1 MLCFPF
7 ELSKFSVV
15 TCAPSNF
22 SIQGKTMANSGL
34 SATEKKV
41 AFSLASVFGLR
52 MMGLF
57 MIMPVFALY
66 GQHLEGFSPLW
77 VGIAIGAY
85 GLTQALLQ
93 IPMGILSDRIGRK
106 PVIMGGL
113 VLFAIGSIIAA
124 SADSIYGVVF
134 GRAVQ
139 GMGAIAAAVLALA
152 ADLTRDE
159 QRTKVM
165 AIIGMCI
172 GFSFALS
179 LLVGPLIAQ
188 YLGLTGLFAMTAG
201 LALLGMLIVHLLVP
215 SPVSHAPRGDTL
227 AAPTRLLQMLRDPQL
242 FRLDAGIF
250 ILHLVLTAVFVALP
264 LDLVDAG
271 LVKEKHWMLYFPAF
285 ICAFF
290 LMVPLIIMGVKKK
303 NTKATFQI
311 ALLIMMAA
319 LGTMAL
325 FAANLWMLSIAILL
339 FFTGFNYLEASLPSL
354 IAKFCPVGD
363 KGSAM
368 GVYSTS
374 QFLGAFCGGMLGGG
388 AFQLVGATGVF
399 LLSLLL
405 MLGWL
410 LLTLGMENPVL
421 LKSYTLMADV
431 NDREQARAMAARLSV
446 LPGVAEAM
454 VVLEERVAYLK
465 VDEHFDLREARAVL
479 GSVH

>member
-1 MLCFPF
+1 
-7 ELSKFSVV
+7 
-15 TCAPSNF
+15 
-22 SIQGKTMANSGL
+22 MANGGL
-34 SATEKKV
+34 SGTERKV

-66 GQHLEGFSPLW
+66 GQDLKGFSPLW

-85 GLTQALLQ
+85 GLTQAILQ

-106 PVIMGGL
+106 PVILGGL
-113 VLFAIGSIIAA
+113 LVFALGSVLAA
-124 SADSIYGVVF
+124 MSDSIYGVVA
-134 GRAVQ
+134 GRALQ

-179 LLVGPLIAQ
+179 LLVGPVVAQ
-188 YLGLTGLFAMTAG
+188 HLGLSGLFALTAG
-201 LALLGMLIVHLLVP
+201 LALLGMLIVQLLVP
-215 SPVSHAPRGDTL
+215 NPVAHAPKGDTMAEPGKL
-227 AAPTRLLQMLRDPQL
+227 KNMLKDPQL

-271 LVKEKHWMLYFPAF
+271 LAKEKHWMLYFPAF
-285 ICAFF
+285 VGAFF
-290 LMVPLIIMGVKKK
+290 LMVPLIIIGVKRN
-303 NTKATFQI
+303 NTKGMFQL
-311 ALLIMMAA
+311 ALLIMLAA
-319 LGTMAL
+319 LLAMAL
-325 FAANLWMLSIAILL
+325 FSHSLWVLAVAIVA

-354 IAKFCPVGD
+354 IAKFCPVGA

-374 QFLGAFCGGMLGGG
+374 QFLGAFCGGLLGGG
-388 AFQLVGATGVF
+388 AYQIMGAAGVF
-399 LLSLLL
+399 TVAVVLLII
-405 MLGWL
+405 WL
-410 LLTLGMENPVL
+410 ALALGMKNPVL
-421 LKSYTLMADV
+421 LKSYTLEAQV
-431 NDREQARAMAARLSV
+431 NGREHAQKMAAELSA
-446 LPGVAEAM
+446 LQGVAEAI
-454 VVLEERVAYLK
+454 VVLEEKVAYLK
-465 VDEHFDLREARAVL
+465 VNDQFDLRQARAVL
-479 GSVH
+479 GSVN

>member
-1 MLCFPF
+1 
-7 ELSKFSVV
+7 
-15 TCAPSNF
+15 
-22 SIQGKTMANSGL
+22 MANGGL
-34 SATEKKV
+34 SGTERKV

-66 GQHLEGFSPLW
+66 GQDLKGFSPLW

-85 GLTQALLQ
+85 GLTQAILQ

-106 PVIMGGL
+106 PVILGGL
-113 VLFAIGSIIAA
+113 LVFALGSVLAA
-124 SADSIYGVVF
+124 MSDSIYGVVA
-134 GRAVQ
+134 GRALQ

-179 LLVGPLIAQ
+179 LLVGPVVAQ
-188 YLGLTGLFAMTAG
+188 HLGLSGLFALTAG
-201 LALLGMLIVHLLVP
+201 LALLGMLIVQLLVP
-215 SPVSHAPRGDTL
+215 NPVAHAPKGDTMAEPGKL
-227 AAPTRLLQMLRDPQL
+227 KNMLKDPQL

-271 LVKEKHWMLYFPAF
+271 LAKEKHWMLYFPAF
-285 ICAFF
+285 VGAFF
-290 LMVPLIIMGVKKK
+290 LMVPLIIIGVKRN
-303 NTKATFQI
+303 NTKGMFQL
-311 ALLIMMAA
+311 ALLIMLAA
-319 LGTMAL
+319 LLAMAL
-325 FAANLWMLSIAILL
+325 FSHSLWVLAVAIVA

-354 IAKFCPVGD
+354 IAKFCPVGA

-374 QFLGAFCGGMLGGG
+374 QFLGAFCGGLLGGG
-388 AFQLVGATGVF
+388 AYQIIGAAGVF
-399 LLSLLL
+399 TVAVVLLII
-405 MLGWL
+405 WL
-410 LLTLGMENPVL
+410 VLTLGMKNPVL
-421 LKSYTLMADV
+421 LKSYTLEAQV
-431 NDREQARAMAARLSV
+431 NGREQAQKMAAELSA
-446 LPGVAEAM
+446 LQGVAEAI
-454 VVLEERVAYLK
+454 VVLEEKVAYLK
-465 VDEHFDLREARAVL
+465 VNDQFDLRQARAVL
-479 GSVH
+479 GSVN

>member
-1 MLCFPF
+1 MSNNG
-7 ELSKFSVV
+7 LSK
-15 TCAPSNF
+15 
-22 SIQGKTMANSGL
+22 
-34 SATEKKV
+34 TEKKV

-85 GLTQALLQ
+85 GLTQAVLQ
-93 IPMGILSDRIGRK
+93 IPMGILSDKFGRK
-106 PVIMGGL
+106 PIILTGL
-113 VLFAIGSIIAA
+113 LVFALGSLVAA
-124 SADSIYGVVF
+124 NADSIYGVVA
-134 GRAVQ
+134 GRAIQ

-179 LLVGPLIAQ
+179 LLVGPLVAQ
-188 YLGLTGLFAMTAG
+188 YIGLSGLFAVTAG
-201 LALLGMLIVHLLVP
+201 LAVLGMIIVQLLVP
-215 SPVSHAPRGDTL
+215 TPISQAPKGDTL
-227 AAPTRLLQMLRDPQL
+227 AMPAKLKAMVTDPQL

-285 ICAFF
+285 MGAFF
-290 LMVPLIIMGVKKK
+290 LMVPLIIIGVKKK
-303 NTKATFQI
+303 NTKATFQV
-311 ALLIMMAA
+311 ALLLMMMA
-319 LGTMAL
+319 LGAMAL
-325 FAANLWMLSIAILL
+325 FANNLMVLSVAVVL

-374 QFLGAFCGGMLGGG
+374 QFLGAFCGGLLGGG
-388 AFQLVGATGVF
+388 AYQLVGAAGVF
-399 LLSLLL
+399 AVALFL
-405 MLGWL
+405 MAIWL
-410 LLTLGMENPVL
+410 VLTLGMENPVL
-421 LKSYTLMADV
+421 LKSYTLEATVEGRDQAKTMAT
-431 NDREQARAMAARLSV
+431 ELSQ
-446 LPGVAEAM
+446 LAGVAEAI
-454 VVLEERVAYLK
+454 VVLEEKVAYLK

-479 GSVH
+479 GSVS

>member
-1 MLCFPF
+1 MANNG
-7 ELSKFSVV
+7 LSK
-15 TCAPSNF
+15 
-22 SIQGKTMANSGL
+22 
-34 SATEKKV
+34 TEKKV

-85 GLTQALLQ
+85 GLTQAILQ
-93 IPMGILSDRIGRK
+93 IPMGILSDRYGRK
-106 PVIMGGL
+106 PIILIGL
-113 VLFAIGSIIAA
+113 ALFALGSLLAA
-124 SADSIYGVVF
+124 SADSIYGVVA
-134 GRAVQ
+134 GRALQ

-179 LLVGPLIAQ
+179 LLVGPIVAEH
-188 YLGLTGLFAMTAG
+188 LGLSGLFAMTAG
-201 LALLGMLIVHLLVP
+201 LALLGMVIVQLLVP
-215 SPVSHAPRGDTL
+215 NPIGQAPKGDTV
-227 AAPTRLLQMLRDPQL
+227 AAPAKLKAMLTDPQL

-285 ICAFF
+285 VGAFF
-290 LMVPLIIMGVKKK
+290 LMVPLIIIGVKKK

-311 ALLIMMAA
+311 ALLIMIAA
-319 LGTMAL
+319 LAAMAL
-325 FAANLWMLSIAILL
+325 FANSLVVLSVAVVL

-374 QFLGAFCGGMLGGG
+374 QFLGAFCGGLLGGG
-388 AFQLVGATGVF
+388 AYQLLGAAGVF
-399 LLSLLL
+399 AVALGL
-405 MLGWL
+405 MCIWL
-410 LLTLGMENPVL
+410 LLTLGMQNPIL
-421 LKSYTLMADV
+421 LKSYTLEAEV
-431 NDREQARAMAARLSV
+431 EGKEQARAMATELSQ
-446 LPGVAEAM
+446 LPGVAEAI
-454 VVLEERVAYLK
+454 VVLEEKVAYLK
-465 VDEHFDLREARAVL
+465 VDEHFDLRQARAVL
-479 GSVH
+479 GSSN

>member
-1 MLCFPF
+1 MANNG
-7 ELSKFSVV
+7 LSK
-15 TCAPSNF
+15 
-22 SIQGKTMANSGL
+22 
-34 SATEKKV
+34 TEKRV

-85 GLTQALLQ
+85 GLTQAILQ
-93 IPMGILSDRIGRK
+93 IPMGILSDRYGRK
-106 PVIMGGL
+106 PIILIGL
-113 VLFAIGSIIAA
+113 ALFALGSLLAA
-124 SADSIYGVVF
+124 SADSIYGVVA
-134 GRAVQ
+134 GRALQ

-179 LLVGPLIAQ
+179 LLVGPIVAEH
-188 YLGLTGLFAMTAG
+188 LGLSGLFAMTAG
-201 LALLGMLIVHLLVP
+201 LALLGMVIVQLLVP
-215 SPVSHAPRGDTL
+215 NPIGQAPKGDTV
-227 AAPTRLLQMLRDPQL
+227 AAPAKLKAMLTDPQL

-285 ICAFF
+285 VGAFF
-290 LMVPLIIMGVKKK
+290 LMVPLIIIGVKKK

-311 ALLIMMAA
+311 ALLIMIAA
-319 LGTMAL
+319 LAAMAL
-325 FAANLWMLSIAILL
+325 FANSLVVLSVAVVL

-374 QFLGAFCGGMLGGG
+374 QFLGAFCGGLLGGG
-388 AFQLVGATGVF
+388 AYQLLGAAGVF
-399 LLSLLL
+399 AVALGL
-405 MLGWL
+405 MCLWL
-410 LLTLGMENPVL
+410 LLTLGMQNPVL
-421 LKSYTLMADV
+421 LKSYTLEAEV
-431 NDREQARAMAARLSV
+431 EGKEQARAMATELSQ
-446 LPGVAEAM
+446 LPGVAEAI
-454 VVLEERVAYLK
+454 VVLEEKVAYLK
-465 VDEHFDLREARAVL
+465 VDEHFDLRQARAVL
-479 GSVH
+479 GSSN

>member
-1 MLCFPF
+1 
-7 ELSKFSVV
+7 
-15 TCAPSNF
+15 
-22 SIQGKTMANSGL
+22 MANGGL
-34 SATEKKV
+34 SGTERKV

-66 GQHLEGFSPLW
+66 GQDLKGFSPLW

-85 GLTQALLQ
+85 GLTQAILQ

-106 PVIMGGL
+106 PVILGGL
-113 VLFAIGSIIAA
+113 LVFALGSVLAA
-124 SADSIYGVVF
+124 MSDSIYGVVA
-134 GRAVQ
+134 GRALQ

-179 LLVGPLIAQ
+179 LLVGPVVAQ
-188 YLGLTGLFAMTAG
+188 HLGLSGLFALTAG
-201 LALLGMLIVHLLVP
+201 LALLGMLIVQLLVP
-215 SPVSHAPRGDTL
+215 NPVAHAPRGDTMAEPGKL
-227 AAPTRLLQMLRDPQL
+227 KNMLKDPQL

-271 LVKEKHWMLYFPAF
+271 LAKEKHWMLYFPAF
-285 ICAFF
+285 VGAFF
-290 LMVPLIIMGVKKK
+290 LMVPLIIIGVKRN
-303 NTKATFQI
+303 NTKGMFQL
-311 ALLIMMAA
+311 ALLIMLAA
-319 LGTMAL
+319 LLAMAL
-325 FAANLWMLSIAILL
+325 FSHTLWVLAVAIVA

-354 IAKFCPVGD
+354 IAKFCPVGA

-374 QFLGAFCGGMLGGG
+374 QFLGAFCGGLLGGG
-388 AFQLVGATGVF
+388 AYQIMGAAGVF
-399 LLSLLL
+399 TVAVVLLII
-405 MLGWL
+405 WL
-410 LLTLGMENPVL
+410 ALTLGMKNPVL
-421 LKSYTLMADV
+421 LKSYTLEAQV
-431 NDREQARAMAARLSV
+431 NGREHAQKMAAELSA
-446 LPGVAEAM
+446 LQGVAEAI
-454 VVLEERVAYLK
+454 VVLEEKVAYLK
-465 VDEHFDLREARAVL
+465 VNDQFDLRQARAVL
-479 GSVH
+479 GSVN

>member
-1 MLCFPF
+1 
-7 ELSKFSVV
+7 
-15 TCAPSNF
+15 
-22 SIQGKTMANSGL
+22 MANGGL
-34 SATEKKV
+34 SGTERKV

-66 GQHLEGFSPLW
+66 GQDLKGFSPLW

-85 GLTQALLQ
+85 GLTQAILQ

-106 PVIMGGL
+106 PVILGGL
-113 VLFAIGSIIAA
+113 LVFALGSVLAA
-124 SADSIYGVVF
+124 MSDSIYGVVA
-134 GRAVQ
+134 GRALQ

-179 LLVGPLIAQ
+179 LLVGPVVAQ
-188 YLGLTGLFAMTAG
+188 HLGLSGLFALTAG
-201 LALLGMLIVHLLVP
+201 LALLGMLIVQLLVP
-215 SPVSHAPRGDTL
+215 NPVAHAPKGDTMAEPGKL
-227 AAPTRLLQMLRDPQL
+227 KNMLKDPQL

-271 LVKEKHWMLYFPAF
+271 LAKEKHWMLYFPAF
-285 ICAFF
+285 VGAFF
-290 LMVPLIIMGVKKK
+290 LMVPLIIIGVKRN
-303 NTKATFQI
+303 NTKGMFQL
-311 ALLIMMAA
+311 ALLIMLAA
-319 LGTMAL
+319 LLAMAL
-325 FAANLWMLSIAILL
+325 FSHTLWVLAVAIVA

-354 IAKFCPVGD
+354 IAKFCPVGA

-374 QFLGAFCGGMLGGG
+374 QFLGAFCGGLLGGG
-388 AFQLVGATGVF
+388 AYQIMGAAGVF
-399 LLSLLL
+399 TVAVVLLII
-405 MLGWL
+405 WL
-410 LLTLGMENPVL
+410 ALTLGMKNPVL
-421 LKSYTLMADV
+421 LKSYTLEAQV
-431 NDREQARAMAARLSV
+431 NGREHAQKMAAELSA
-446 LPGVAEAM
+446 LQGVAEAV
-454 VVLEERVAYLK
+454 VVLEEKVAYLK
-465 VDEHFDLREARAVL
+465 VNDQFDLRQARAVL
-479 GSVH
+479 GSVN

>member
-1 MLCFPF
+1 
-7 ELSKFSVV
+7 
-15 TCAPSNF
+15 
-22 SIQGKTMANSGL
+22 MANGGL
-34 SATEKKV
+34 SGTERKV

-66 GQHLEGFSPLW
+66 GQDLKGFSPLW

-85 GLTQALLQ
+85 GLTQAILQ

-106 PVIMGGL
+106 PVILGGL
-113 VLFAIGSIIAA
+113 LVFALGSVLAA
-124 SADSIYGVVF
+124 MSDSIYGVVA
-134 GRAVQ
+134 GRALQ

-179 LLVGPLIAQ
+179 LLVGPVVAQ
-188 YLGLTGLFAMTAG
+188 HLGLSGLFALTAG
-201 LALLGMLIVHLLVP
+201 LALLGMLIVQLLVP
-215 SPVSHAPRGDTL
+215 NPVAHAPKGDTMAEPGKL
-227 AAPTRLLQMLRDPQL
+227 KNMLKDPQL

-271 LVKEKHWMLYFPAF
+271 LAKEKHWMLYFPAF
-285 ICAFF
+285 VGAFF
-290 LMVPLIIMGVKKK
+290 LMVPLIIIGVKRN
-303 NTKATFQI
+303 NTKGMFQL
-311 ALLIMMAA
+311 ALLIMLAA
-319 LGTMAL
+319 LLAMAL
-325 FAANLWMLSIAILL
+325 FSHSLWVLAVAIVA

-354 IAKFCPVGD
+354 IAKFCPVGA

-374 QFLGAFCGGMLGGG
+374 QFLGAFCGGLLGGG
-388 AFQLVGATGVF
+388 AYQIMGAAGVF
-399 LLSLLL
+399 TVAVVLLII
-405 MLGWL
+405 WL
-410 LLTLGMENPVL
+410 ALTLGMKNPVL
-421 LKSYTLMADV
+421 LKSYTLEAQV
-431 NDREQARAMAARLSV
+431 NGREHAQKMAAELSQ
-446 LPGVAEAM
+446 LPGVAEAI
-454 VVLEERVAYLK
+454 VVLEEKVAYLK
-465 VDEHFDLREARAVL
+465 VNDQFDLRQARAVL
-479 GSVH
+479 GSVN

>member
-1 MLCFPF
+1 
-7 ELSKFSVV
+7 
-15 TCAPSNF
+15 
-22 SIQGKTMANSGL
+22 MANNGL
-34 SATEKKV
+34 SGIEKKV

-85 GLTQALLQ
+85 GLTQAVLQ
-93 IPMGILSDRIGRK
+93 IPMGMLSDKYGRK
-106 PVIMGGL
+106 PIILAGL
-113 VLFAIGSIIAA
+113 VVFAIGSVVAA
-124 SADSIYGVVF
+124 MSDHIYGVVL
-134 GRAVQ
+134 GRAIQ

-179 LLVGPLIAQ
+179 LLAGPIVAQ
-188 YLGLTGLFAMTAG
+188 YAGLEGLFFLTAI
-201 LALLGMLIVHLLVP
+201 LAVVGMIIVQVLVP
-215 SPVSHAPRGDTL
+215 NPVSQAPKGDTV
-227 AAPTRLLQMLRDPQL
+227 ATPTKLKRMLMDPQL

-285 ICAFF
+285 IGAFF
-290 LMVPLIIMGVKKK
+290 LMVPLIIIGVKRN
-303 NTKATFQI
+303 NTKTMFQI
-311 ALLIMMAA
+311 SLMIMMLALAA
-319 LGTMAL
+319 MGSYAD
-325 FAANLWMLSIAILL
+325 NLWVLSAAVVL

-388 AFQLVGATGVF
+388 AYQLVGAAGVF
-399 LLSLLL
+399 YVALGL
-405 MLGWL
+405 MFIWL
-410 LLTLGMENPVL
+410 LLTIGMEKPVL
-421 LKSYTLMADV
+421 LKSYTLEAQVKDRSHAKDMAT
-431 NDREQARAMAARLSV
+431 QLSQ
-446 LPGVAEAM
+446 LSGVAEAI
-454 VVLEERVAYLK
+454 VVMEEKAAYLK
-465 VDEHFDLREARAVL
+465 VDDQFDLSEARAVL
-479 GSVH
+479 GSVN

>member
-1 MLCFPF
+1 MG
-7 ELSKFSVV
+7 
-15 TCAPSNF
+15 N
-22 SIQGKTMANSGL
+22 NGL
-34 SATEKKV
+34 SGTEKKV

-66 GQHLEGFSPLW
+66 GQHLQGFSPLW

-85 GLTQALLQ
+85 GLTQAVLQ
-93 IPMGILSDRIGRK
+93 IPMGILSDKYGRK
-106 PVIMGGL
+106 PIILGGL
-113 VLFAIGSIIAA
+113 VLFAIGSVIAA
-124 SADSIYGVVF
+124 NAETIYGVAL

-172 GFSFALS
+172 GLSFALS
-179 LLVGPLIAQ
+179 LLIGPIVAQ
-188 YLGLTGLFAMTAG
+188 HLGLTGLFWLTA
-201 LALLGMLIVHLLVP
+201 LFAIVGMLLIQFLVP
-215 SPVSHAPRGDTL
+215 NPITQAPKGDTL
-227 AAPTRLLQMLRDPQL
+227 ATPAKLKRMFLEPQL
-242 FRLDAGIF
+242 FRLNAGIF

-285 ICAFF
+285 VGAFI
-290 LMVPLIIMGVKKK
+290 LMVPLIVVGVKRK
-303 NTKATFQI
+303 NTKAMFQI
-311 ALLIMMAA
+311 ALIIMMFSLTA
-319 LGTMAL
+319 MAV
-325 FAANLWMLSIAILL
+325 FASNLWALSVAVLL

-354 IAKFCPVGD
+354 IAKFCPVGE

-388 AFQLVGATGVF
+388 VFQLVGAIGVF
-399 LLSLLL
+399 TVTLVL
-405 MLGWL
+405 MTIWL
-410 LLTLGMENPVL
+410 LLTLGMQNPVL
-421 LKSYTLMADV
+421 LKSYTLEAAVKDKTEAQNMAT
-431 NDREQARAMAARLSV
+431 QLSQ
-446 LPGVAEAM
+446 LMGVVEAI
-454 VVLEERVAYLK
+454 VVLDEKVAYLK

-479 GSVH
+479 GSAQ

>member
-1 MLCFPF
+1 
-7 ELSKFSVV
+7 
-15 TCAPSNF
+15 
-22 SIQGKTMANSGL
+22 MANGGL
-34 SATEKKV
+34 SGTERKV

-66 GQHLEGFSPLW
+66 GQDLKGFSPLW

-85 GLTQALLQ
+85 GLTQAILQ

-106 PVIMGGL
+106 PVILGGL
-113 VLFAIGSIIAA
+113 LVFALGSVLAA
-124 SADSIYGVVF
+124 MSDSIYGVVA
-134 GRAVQ
+134 GRALQ

-165 AIIGMCI
+165 AIMGMCI

-179 LLVGPLIAQ
+179 LLVGPVVAQ
-188 YLGLTGLFAMTAG
+188 HLGLSGLFALTAG
-201 LALLGMLIVHLLVP
+201 LALLGMLIVQLLVP
-215 SPVSHAPRGDTL
+215 NPVSHAPKGDTL
-227 AAPTRLLQMLRDPQL
+227 AEPGKLTNMLKDPQL

-271 LVKEKHWMLYFPAF
+271 LAKEKHWMLYFPAF
-285 ICAFF
+285 VGAFF
-290 LMVPLIIMGVKKK
+290 LMVPLIIIGVKRN
-303 NTKATFQI
+303 NTKGMFQF
-311 ALLIMMAA
+311 ALLIMLASLLA
-319 LGTMAL
+319 MAL
-325 FAANLWMLSIAILL
+325 FSHSLWVLALAIVA

-354 IAKFCPVGD
+354 IAKFCPVGA

-374 QFLGAFCGGMLGGG
+374 QFLGAFCGGLLGGG
-388 AFQLVGATGVF
+388 AYQIMGAAGVF
-399 LLSLLL
+399 SVAVVLLII
-405 MLGWL
+405 WL
-410 LLTLGMENPVL
+410 ALTLGMKNPVL
-421 LKSYTLMADV
+421 LKSYTLEAQVDG
-431 NDREQARAMAARLSV
+431 REQAQKMAAELSQ
-446 LPGVAEAM
+446 LPGVAEAI

-465 VDEHFDLREARAVL
+465 VNDQFDLRQARAVL
-479 GSVH
+479 GSVN

>member
-1 MLCFPF
+1 MANNG
-7 ELSKFSVV
+7 LSK
-15 TCAPSNF
+15 
-22 SIQGKTMANSGL
+22 
-34 SATEKKV
+34 TEKKV

-85 GLTQALLQ
+85 GLTQAILQ
-93 IPMGILSDRIGRK
+93 IPMGILSDKFGRK
-106 PVIMGGL
+106 PIILIGL
-113 VLFAIGSIIAA
+113 LIFALGSLVAA
-124 SADSIYGVVF
+124 NADTIYGVVA
-134 GRAVQ
+134 GRALQ

-179 LLVGPLIAQ
+179 LLVGPIVAQ
-188 YLGLTGLFAMTAG
+188 HLGLSGLFFMTAG
-201 LALLGMLIVHLLVP
+201 LALLGMLIVQLLVP
-215 SPVSHAPRGDTL
+215 NPISQAPKGDTV
-227 AAPTRLLQMLRDPQL
+227 AAPEKLKRMLFDPQL

-271 LVKEKHWMLYFPAF
+271 LAKEEHWMLYFPAF
-285 ICAFF
+285 MGAFF
-290 LMVPLIIMGVKKK
+290 LMVPLIIIGVKRN
-303 NTKATFQI
+303 NTKGMFQV
-311 ALLIMMAA
+311 ALIIMMVA
-319 LGTMAL
+319 LGSMAM
-325 FAANLWMLSIAILL
+325 FANNLVVLSIAVVL

-374 QFLGAFCGGMLGGG
+374 QFLGAFCGGLLGGG
-388 AFQLVGATGVF
+388 AYQLVGASGVF
-399 LLSLLL
+399 AVALGL
-405 MLGWL
+405 MCLWF
-410 LLTLGMENPVL
+410 LLTFGMKNPVL
-421 LKSYTLMADV
+421 LKSYTLEANVSDKQSAVVMAT
-431 NDREQARAMAARLSV
+431 ELSA
-446 LPGVAEAM
+446 LAGVSEAI
-454 VVLEERVAYLK
+454 VVLEEKVAYLK
-465 VDEHFDLREARAVL
+465 VDDHFDLREARAVL
-479 GSVH
+479 GSVN

>member
-1 MLCFPF
+1 MANNG
-7 ELSKFSVV
+7 LSK
-15 TCAPSNF
+15 
-22 SIQGKTMANSGL
+22 
-34 SATEKKV
+34 TEKKV

-85 GLTQALLQ
+85 GLTQAALQ
-93 IPMGILSDRIGRK
+93 IPMGILSDKYGRK
-106 PVIMGGL
+106 PIILIGL
-113 VLFAIGSIIAA
+113 LVFALGSLVAA
-124 SADSIYGVVF
+124 NADTIYGVVA
-134 GRAVQ
+134 GRAIQ

-165 AIIGMCI
+165 AVIGMCI

-179 LLVGPLIAQ
+179 LLVGPIVAQ
-188 YLGLTGLFAMTAG
+188 HLGLSGIFAITAG
-201 LALLGMLIVHLLVP
+201 LAVLGMIIVQVLVP
-215 SPVSHAPRGDTL
+215 NPISQAPKGDTV
-227 AAPTRLLQMLRDPQL
+227 ATPTKLKAMLKDPQL

-285 ICAFF
+285 VAAFI
-290 LMVPLIIMGVKKK
+290 LMVPLIIIGVKKK
-303 NTKATFQI
+303 NTKATFQV
-311 ALLIMMAA
+311 ALMIMMVA
-319 LGTMAL
+319 LGAMAL
-325 FAANLWMLSIAILL
+325 FSNNLMVLSIAVVL

-374 QFLGAFCGGMLGGG
+374 QFLGAFCGGLLGGG
-388 AFQLVGATGVF
+388 AYQLVGAEGVF
-399 LLSLLL
+399 AVALCL
-405 MLGWL
+405 MAIWL
-410 LLTLGMENPVL
+410 FLTLGMENPVL
-421 LKSYTLMADV
+421 LKSYTLEATV
-431 NDREQARAMAARLSV
+431 EGKAQAREMATQLSQ
-446 LPGVAEAM
+446 LAGVAEAI
-454 VVLEERVAYLK
+454 VVLEEKVAYLK

-479 GSVH
+479 GSVS

>member
-1 MLCFPF
+1 MANNG
-7 ELSKFSVV
+7 LSK
-15 TCAPSNF
+15 
-22 SIQGKTMANSGL
+22 
-34 SATEKKV
+34 TEKRV

-85 GLTQALLQ
+85 GLTQAILQ
-93 IPMGILSDRIGRK
+93 IPMGILSDKYGRK
-106 PVIMGGL
+106 PIILIGL
-113 VLFAIGSIIAA
+113 ALFALGSLLAA
-124 SADSIYGVVF
+124 SADSIYGVVA
-134 GRAVQ
+134 GRALQ

-179 LLVGPLIAQ
+179 LLVGPIVAEH
-188 YLGLTGLFAMTAG
+188 LGLSGLFAMTAG
-201 LALLGMLIVHLLVP
+201 LALLGMVIVQLLVP
-215 SPVSHAPRGDTL
+215 NPIGQAPKGDTV
-227 AAPTRLLQMLRDPQL
+227 AAPAKLKAMLTDPQL

-271 LVKEKHWMLYFPAF
+271 LAKEKHWMLYFPAF
-285 ICAFF
+285 VGAFF
-290 LMVPLIIMGVKKK
+290 LMVPLIIIGVKKK

-311 ALLIMMAA
+311 ALLIMIAA
-319 LGTMAL
+319 LAAMAL
-325 FAANLWMLSIAILL
+325 FANSLVVLSVAVVL

-374 QFLGAFCGGMLGGG
+374 QFLGAFCGGLLGGG
-388 AFQLVGATGVF
+388 AYQLLGAAGVF
-399 LLSLLL
+399 AVALGL
-405 MLGWL
+405 MCLWL
-410 LLTLGMENPVL
+410 LLTFGMQNPVL
-421 LKSYTLMADV
+421 LKSYTLEAEV
-431 NDREQARAMAARLSV
+431 EGKEQARAMATELSQ
-446 LPGVAEAM
+446 LPGVAEAI
-454 VVLEERVAYLK
+454 VVLEEKVAYLK
-465 VDEHFDLREARAVL
+465 VDEHFDLRQARAVL
-479 GSVH
+479 GSSN

>member
-1 MLCFPF
+1 MANNG
-7 ELSKFSVV
+7 LSK
-15 TCAPSNF
+15 
-22 SIQGKTMANSGL
+22 
-34 SATEKKV
+34 TEKKV

-85 GLTQALLQ
+85 GLTQAVLQ
-93 IPMGILSDRIGRK
+93 IPMGILSDKYGRK
-106 PVIMGGL
+106 PIILIGL
-113 VLFAIGSIIAA
+113 LMFAIGSVVAA
-124 SADSIYGVVF
+124 MADSIYGVVA
-134 GRAVQ
+134 GRAMQ

-179 LLVGPLIAQ
+179 LLVGPIVAQ
-188 YLGLTGLFAMTAG
+188 HLGLSGLFAMTAG
-201 LALLGMLIVHLLVP
+201 LALLGMVIVQLLVP
-215 SPVSHAPRGDTL
+215 NPISQAPKGDTV
-227 AAPTRLLQMLRDPQL
+227 AAPAKLKAMLKDPQL

-285 ICAFF
+285 VGAFF
-290 LMVPLIIMGVKKK
+290 LMVPLIIIGVKKK

-319 LGTMAL
+319 LASMAL
-325 FAANLWMLSIAILL
+325 FANSLAVLSVAVVL

-354 IAKFCPVGD
+354 IAKFCPAGD

-374 QFLGAFCGGMLGGG
+374 QFLGAFCGGLLGGG
-388 AFQLVGATGVF
+388 AYQLVGAAGVF
-399 LLSLLL
+399 AVALGL
-405 MLGWL
+405 MFIWL
-410 LLTLGMENPVL
+410 VLTLGMENPVL
-421 LKSYTLMADV
+421 LKSYTLEAEV
-431 NDREQARAMAARLSV
+431 EGKEQARAMATKLSQ
-446 LPGVAEAM
+446 LPGVAEAI
-454 VVLEERVAYLK
+454 VVIEEKVAYLK

-479 GSVH
+479 GSVN

>member
-1 MLCFPF
+1 MANNG
-7 ELSKFSVV
+7 LSK
-15 TCAPSNF
+15 
-22 SIQGKTMANSGL
+22 
-34 SATEKKV
+34 TEKKV

-85 GLTQALLQ
+85 GLTQAILQ
-93 IPMGILSDRIGRK
+93 IPMGILSDKFGRK
-106 PVIMGGL
+106 PIILIGL
-113 VLFAIGSIIAA
+113 LIFALGSLVAA
-124 SADSIYGVVF
+124 NADTIYGVVA
-134 GRAVQ
+134 GRALQ

-179 LLVGPLIAQ
+179 LLVGPIVAQ
-188 YLGLTGLFAMTAG
+188 HLGLSGLFFMTAG
-201 LALLGMLIVHLLVP
+201 LALLGMLIVQLLVP
-215 SPVSHAPRGDTL
+215 NPISQAPKGDTV
-227 AAPTRLLQMLRDPQL
+227 AAPEKLKRMLFDPQL

-271 LVKEKHWMLYFPAF
+271 LAKEEHWMLYFPAF
-285 ICAFF
+285 MGAFF
-290 LMVPLIIMGVKKK
+290 LMVPLIIIGVKRN
-303 NTKATFQI
+303 NTKGMFQV
-311 ALLIMMAA
+311 ALIIMMVA
-319 LGTMAL
+319 LGSMAM
-325 FAANLWMLSIAILL
+325 FANNLVALSIAVVL

-374 QFLGAFCGGMLGGG
+374 QFLGAFCGGLLGGG
-388 AFQLVGATGVF
+388 AYQLVGASGVF
-399 LLSLLL
+399 SVALGL
-405 MLGWL
+405 MCLWF
-410 LLTLGMENPVL
+410 LLTFGMKNPVL
-421 LKSYTLMADV
+421 LKSYTLEANVSDKQSAVVMAT
-431 NDREQARAMAARLSV
+431 ELSA
-446 LPGVAEAM
+446 LAGVSEAI
-454 VVLEERVAYLK
+454 VVLEEKVAYLK
-465 VDEHFDLREARAVL
+465 VDDHFDLREARAVL
-479 GSVH
+479 GSVN